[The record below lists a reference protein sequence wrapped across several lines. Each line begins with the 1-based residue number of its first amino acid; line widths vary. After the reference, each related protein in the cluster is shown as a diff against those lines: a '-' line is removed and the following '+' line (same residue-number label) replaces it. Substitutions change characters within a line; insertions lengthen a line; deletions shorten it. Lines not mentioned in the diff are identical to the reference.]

1 MKNNGGKANS
11 INQKAQHIKVNRK
24 LLNNNQNLNPV
35 PSNSNYSQLYNKSQT
50 KLASEEI
57 KNIKYQSYLEQNSY
71 GNINIFTES
80 DALHKYPMQQNNIFK
95 LSNLSPN
102 DFKQI
107 YNNTNGNLNQEK
119 NLNLKNKNKANNN
132 EKKLFKNYTNRE
144 FGKVRKITSYKGNKK
159 SNMLQKNVNS
169 KENIDKNIL
178 NQKNTIPKGSKNH
191 GGKSEN
197 QYKLGFL
204 NQSSTM
210 TKYFS
215 YNSSKNSNSNNNLT
229 EANISGMM
237 NLNLATQK
245 ITNRHEK
252 LKRYNVTS
260 PIPGHHTNNDK
271 NRNKK
276 VIRQNRSNLAFIN
289 RRKNNTI
296 MSPESVNVNHISSM
310 KTTNSFSKSDNNTTN
325 NYNSCYNFYQKN
337 NLNKK
342 KINNINML
350 NTVNNFGYL
359 NSFNSMDGSSKKV
372 NSLYDDNGENENIS
386 SHINISQQDFRK
398 NENNNKVKKNSNN
411 NNLIYNNKSE
421 SVNKGHKK
429 GKYSVNAFNLNNS
442 NREFQLNK
450 LFNNDY
456 IDYQRK
462 IIEQFCHCLEEF
474 IFINVK
480 NNFDYFISQLK
491 CYGKERRFSSLLL
504 KRLQNKTI
512 QKNFYKERA
521 SSYKYL
527 EPNGPNSHYSSIIMM
542 NNSNIIN
549 VQRKGDYIPG
559 EMTKDNY
566 GRKTAYNFRNSRSPP
581 LTEKMNR
588 LQKNFRNGKS
598 QEPLDINNIEN
609 YDFYN
614 NNTYFQNNNILE
626 NYNNFNNYNAS
637 FGRNNYININV
648 EEDDEER
655 KSLIKYETNFND
667 NNNLYVPKKF
677 KRMNNNNIRVSCRN
691 DETKYRIND
700 SDILNPY
707 MNIPKGNKVYSKK
720 LSPENENN
728 RSHDINNDMIRAKI
742 KKNYNINYLRKHNTN
757 ITNNFNINNYQ
768 DISCDTNSN
777 YFISQDIDFANLN
790 KTNDIIIKRNN
801 IQLTSGNTYDNI
813 VKDNKPI
820 YKKKIKITQTKPKM
834 YMNKAVINNIRNKMI
849 KLNTSNGNN
858 TDHLLSPNFQKN
870 NFNYNYNNSDLNDN
884 FDKIIT
890 LNSYNVTHSKKMGN
904 MRSAYT
910 EPRRE
915 VNNNVK
921 HLQQNKFGKIQELT
935 VNLSKNENIF
945 KNNNIKTNNENID
958 TNNITNVN
966 DYDPNDINYNRNN
979 GGINDNKMANE
990 EVKKSFMEN
999 SQLNDN
1005 NINNGKTDNNKLN
1018 ENKNG
1023 DNANYDNY
1031 NNEIMTNNNNDY
1043 NNNSISNDNKNDDT
1057 DESDDDVTKE
1067 IIVKDVSTRDKRLN
1081 VFIKYVELSNYISL
1095 KHDIN
1100 KIRIFNCFQTDSI
1113 FIPPLFQTQKTNF
1126 YYNYYGN
1133 RYDKNNKLKLQKILS
1148 SIIEEEEKSKAA
1160 GSINNSYMSDDD
1172 ISKNGSNYSH
1182 FYIQSIKYVSNFL
1195 QSIFD
1200 DKRRD
1205 MYFQFLKLLKKI
1217 KNDSFLKG
1225 LINQKK
1231 FQTLNRLKDDGKE
1244 NENNISGDVILYNAA
1259 DNSNTDIN
1267 YFCSKS
1273 IDRKE
1278 ENKNSNNKSSD
1289 NKTNKNTS
1297 EQKENNNSDTTP
1309 DKKFSSATN
1318 FYIISEDNLNIS
1330 LDKNTIRRST
1340 SSYSFDFTNDLNEI
1354 DNNKKIKQNINFSS
1368 SETNKKWKNKKL
1380 RRTDK
1385 NLKANNKLKQIIEN
1399 VEEFKNWKLIEK
1411 NFKIWK
1417 NIKIEEDD
1425 IYYNDKKD
1433 DSDIHIEYEKN
1444 VTISEACRGLSDV
1457 ILDFKIYLIKFCLN
1471 KKKKK
1476 NVK

>member
-1 MKNNGGKANS
+1 MKNNGGKANP
-11 INQKAQHIKVNRK
+11 INQKTQQIKVNRK
-24 LLNNNQNLNPV
+24 LINNNTNLNPV

-50 KLASEEI
+50 KMASEEI
-57 KNIKYQSYLEQNSY
+57 KNIKYQAYLEHNSY
-71 GNINIFTES
+71 GKINVFTES
-80 DALHKYPMQQNNIFK
+80 DALHKYPVQQTNIFK

-119 NLNLKNKNKANNN
+119 NLNLKNKNKVNNN

-159 SNMLQKNVNS
+159 SNMLQKNGNS

-178 NQKNTIPKGSKNH
+178 NQKNAIPKGSKFH
-191 GGKSEN
+191 GGKNEN
-197 QYKLGFL
+197 QYPMSFI

-215 YNSSKNSNSNNNLT
+215 YNTSKNSNSNNNLT
-229 EANISGMM
+229 EENISGMI

-245 ITNRHEK
+245 IPNRHEK
-252 LKRYNVTS
+252 LKRYNITS
-260 PIPGHHTNNDK
+260 PISGYHTNNDK

-296 MSPESVNVNHISSM
+296 MSPESVNVNYISSM
-310 KTTNSFSKSDNNTTN
+310 KTANSFSKSDNNTTN

-337 NLNKK
+337 KLNKK

-359 NSFNSMDGSSKKV
+359 NSFNSMDGSSKKR
-372 NSLYDDNGENENIS
+372 NSLFDDNGENENVS
-386 SHINISQQDFRK
+386 SHINNSQQDFRK
-398 NENNNKVKKNSNN
+398 NENNNKINKNNN

-429 GKYSVNAFNLNNS
+429 GKYSVNALNLNNS

-456 IDYQRK
+456 INYQRK

-527 EPNGPNSHYSSIIMM
+527 DPNGTNSHYSSIIMM

-559 EMTKDNY
+559 EMTKENY

-626 NYNNFNNYNAS
+626 NYNNYNNYNAS

-648 EEDDEER
+648 EDDDEER
-655 KSLIKYETNFND
+655 KSMIKYETNFND

-677 KRMNNNNIRVSCRN
+677 KRMNNNNIRVSCIN

-707 MNIPKGNKVYSKK
+707 MNIPKGNKIYSKK

-728 RSHDINNDMIRAKI
+728 RSHDINNDMLRAKI
-742 KKNYNINYLRKHNTN
+742 KKNYYNINYLRKHNTN

-820 YKKKIKITQTKPKM
+820 YKKKIKITQTKSKM
-834 YMNKAVINNIRNKMI
+834 YMNKAVTNNIRNKMI
-849 KLNTSNGNN
+849 KLNTSSGNN

-870 NFNYNYNNSDLNDN
+870 NFNYNYNNSDVNDN
-884 FDKIIT
+884 YDKIIT
-890 LNSYNVTHSKKMGN
+890 LNSYNMTHSKNLNN

-958 TNNITNVN
+958 INNITNVN
-966 DYDPNDINYNRNN
+966 DYNPNDINYNGNN
-979 GGINDNKMANE
+979 GEINDNKMVNE
-990 EVKKSFMEN
+990 EVKESFKEN
-999 SQLNDN
+999 NQLNDN
-1005 NINNGKTDNNKLN
+1005 NGNPVNNKMN
-1018 ENKNG
+1018 ENING
-1023 DNANYDNY
+1023 DNVNNNN
-1031 NNEIMTNNNNDY
+1031 NNEILTNNNNDY

-1057 DESDDDVTKE
+1057 DESDDNVTKE

-1095 KHDIN
+1095 KHDPN
-1100 KIRIFNCFQTDSI
+1100 KIRIFNCFQTNSI

-1133 RYDKNNKLKLQKILS
+1133 RFDKNNKLKLQKILS

-1217 KNDSFLKG
+1217 KNESFLKG

-1273 IDRKE
+1273 IDRKDV
-1278 ENKNSNNKSSD
+1278 NKNSNNKNSD

-1297 EQKENNNSDTTP
+1297 EQKDNNESDSTP

-1318 FYIISEDNLNIS
+1318 FYIISEDNLNLS
-1330 LDKNTIRRST
+1330 LDKNTVRRST

-1354 DNNKKIKQNINFSS
+1354 DNKKIKQNINFSS
-1368 SETNKKWKNKKL
+1368 LETNKKRKNKKL

-1385 NLKANNKLKQIIEN
+1385 NLKANNRLKQIIEN

-1411 NFKIWK
+1411 MFKIWK

-1471 KKKKK
+1471 KKKKN

>member
-1 MKNNGGKANS
+1 MKNNGGKVNL
-11 INQKAQHIKVNRK
+11 INQKAQQIKVNRK
-24 LLNNNQNLNPV
+24 LINNNTNLNPV

-50 KLASEEI
+50 KMASEEI
-57 KNIKYQSYLEQNSY
+57 KNIKYQAYLEQNSY
-71 GNINIFTES
+71 GNINVFTES
-80 DALHKYPMQQNNIFK
+80 DAVHKYQTQQNSIFK

-119 NLNLKNKNKANNN
+119 NLNLKNKNKVNNN
-132 EKKLFKNYTNRE
+132 EKKFFKNYTNRE

-159 SNMLQKNVNS
+159 SNMLQKNTNS

-178 NQKNTIPKGSKNH
+178 NQKYNIPKGSKFH
-191 GGKSEN
+191 GVKSEI
-197 QYKLGFL
+197 QYPLSLL
-204 NQSSTM
+204 NQSTM
-210 TKYFS
+210 SKYCSF
-215 YNSSKNSNSNNNLT
+215 NSSKNSNSNNLT
-229 EANISGMM
+229 EENISGMV

-245 ITNRHEK
+245 IPNRPEK
-252 LKRYNVTS
+252 LKRHNITS
-260 PIPGHHTNNDK
+260 PISGHHTNNNK
-271 NRNKK
+271 NRSKAI
-276 VIRQNRSNLAFIN
+276 IRQNRSNLAFIN

-296 MSPESVNVNHISSM
+296 MSPESASVNHIPSM
-310 KTTNSFSKSDNNTTN
+310 KTANSLSKSDHNTIN

-342 KINNINML
+342 KVNNINML

-359 NSFNSMDGSSKKV
+359 NSFNSVDGSSKKV
-372 NSLYDDNGENENIS
+372 NSLYKDNFENENVS
-386 SHINISQQDFRK
+386 GNINISPQDFRK
-398 NENNNKVKKNSNN
+398 NENNNKNNKN
-411 NNLIYNNKSE
+411 NNLAFNNKSG

-429 GKYSVNAFNLNNS
+429 GKCSMNALKMNNS
-442 NREFQLNK
+442 NREFQLNN

-456 IDYQRK
+456 INYQRK
-462 IIEQFCHCLEEF
+462 IFDQFCHCLEEF

-527 EPNGPNSHYSSIIMM
+527 DPNVANSHYSSIIMM

-559 EMTKDNY
+559 EIPKENY
-566 GRKTAYNFRNSRSPP
+566 GRKTAYNFRNTRSPP

-588 LQKNFRNGKS
+588 IQKNFRNGKS
-598 QEPLDINNIEN
+598 QEHLDINNLEN

-614 NNTYFQNNNILE
+614 NNTYYQNNNILE
-626 NYNNFNNYNAS
+626 NYNSFNNYNAN

-648 EEDDEER
+648 EDDDEER

-691 DETKYRIND
+691 DEAKYRIND

-707 MNIPKGNKVYSKK
+707 MNIPKGNKIYSKK
-720 LSPENENN
+720 LSPENQNN
-728 RSHDINNDMIRAKI
+728 RSHDINNDMIKAKI

-757 ITNNFNINNYQ
+757 ITNNFNNNNYQ

-777 YFISQDIDFANLN
+777 YFISQDIDLANLN

-801 IQLTSGNTYDNI
+801 IQLTGGNTYDNI

-834 YMNKAVINNIRNKMI
+834 NMNKAVPNNIRNKMI

-870 NFNYNYNNSDLNDN
+870 NFNYNCNNSEVNDN
-884 FDKIIT
+884 FDKIIA
-890 LNSYNVTHSKKMGN
+890 LNSYNMTQSKNVGS

-945 KNNNIKTNNENID
+945 KNNNKMKVNNENID
-958 TNNITNVN
+958 PNNSTNVN
-966 DYDPNDINYNRNN
+966 ENNKNDINYNRNN
-979 GGINDNKMANE
+979 GEFNENQKANE
-990 EVKKSFMEN
+990 EVKESFKEN
-999 SQLNDN
+999 DEL
-1005 NINNGKTDNNKLN
+1005 NNGVNGNADNIKLN

-1023 DNANYDNY
+1023 DNS
-1031 NNEIMTNNNNDY
+1031 NNNIGNNNNHDEILTNNNNDC
-1043 NNNSISNDNKNDDT
+1043 NNSNSNDNKNDDT
-1057 DESDDDVTKE
+1057 DESDENVTKE

-1081 VFIKYVELSNYISL
+1081 VFIKYVEISGYNSL
-1095 KHDIN
+1095 NHDN
-1100 KIRIFNCFQTDSI
+1100 KKIRIFNCFQTDSI
-1113 FIPPLFQTQKTNF
+1113 FLPPLFQTQKTNF

-1172 ISKNGSNYSH
+1172 LSKNGSNYSH

-1200 DKRRD
+1200 DKKRD

-1217 KNDSFLKG
+1217 KNESFLKG

-1231 FQTLNRLKDDGKE
+1231 FQTLNKLKDDGKE
-1244 NENNISGDVILYNAA
+1244 SENNISGDVILYNAA
-1259 DNSNTDIN
+1259 DNDNSNVDIN

-1273 IDRKE
+1273 IERKDV
-1278 ENKNSNNKSSD
+1278 NKDSNNKNSD

-1297 EQKENNNSDTTP
+1297 EQKENNESDDTTP

-1318 FYIISEDNLNIS
+1318 FYILSEDNLNIS
-1330 LDKNTIRRST
+1330 LDKNTIKRST

-1354 DNNKKIKQNINFSS
+1354 DNKKIKQNINFASM
-1368 SETNKKWKNKKL
+1368 ETSKKKKKKKL
-1380 RRTDK
+1380 KNDK
-1385 NLKANNKLKQIIEN
+1385 LLKSSNKLKQIIEN

-1411 NFKIWK
+1411 IFKIWK
-1417 NIKIEEDD
+1417 NIKPEEDD
-1425 IYYNDKKD
+1425 IYNNDKKD

-1471 KKKKK
+1471 KKKKNK
-1476 NVK
+1476 VK